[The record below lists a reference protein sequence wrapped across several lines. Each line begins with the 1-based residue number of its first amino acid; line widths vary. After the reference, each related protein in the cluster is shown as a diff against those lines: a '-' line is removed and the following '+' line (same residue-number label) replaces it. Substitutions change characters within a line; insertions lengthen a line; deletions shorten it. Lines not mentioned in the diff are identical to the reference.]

1 MYNNILQIYKDVYG
15 NVTNYPDLQRFFKA
29 KVIAAPPIF
38 WTTGA
43 RFVRKKSWPT
53 NGNGKA
59 VAAAVLA
66 AVEAAAMSAAVAVLA
81 VAEGGTT
88 TNPNSL
94 LGM

>member
-15 NVTNYPDLQRFFKA
+15 NVTNYPDLQSFFKA

-81 VAEGGTT
+81 VAEAQ
-88 TNPNSL
+88 L
-94 LGM
+94 LGRGR